1 VCPTSE
7 LNRPHL
13 ICIILSRALVSN
25 SEDALQNPYLV
36 WENMLRLAR
45 LIKAMKFCGAIT
57 IAADCTKVR
66 ARLTYSTDFG
76 SHILGSVLPLEECE
90 VNETEDIDDV
100 IAHIK
105 KNKGFASQARAIIA
119 KVSERKS
126 MPKVMDFV

>member
-1 VCPTSE
+1 
-7 LNRPHL
+7 
-13 ICIILSRALVSN
+13 
-25 SEDALQNPYLV
+25 
-36 WENMLRLAR
+36 
-45 LIKAMKFCGAIT
+45 MKFCGAIT